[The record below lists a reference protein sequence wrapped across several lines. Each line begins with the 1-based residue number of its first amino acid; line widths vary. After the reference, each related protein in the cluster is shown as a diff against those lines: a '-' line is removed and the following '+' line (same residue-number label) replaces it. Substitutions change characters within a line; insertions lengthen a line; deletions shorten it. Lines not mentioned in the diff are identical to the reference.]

1 MPSVLQSI
9 QILKVVYSS
18 RYKRVHVQNYGTK
31 GQLSLSRMDA
41 TKLKTY
47 LHIGKVNP
55 VEIAEHLVDLG
66 GVLQD
71 RTGRLRQMI
80 QRRVSAEGLSKG
92 TNSGYLRKRG
102 WPFWNCDFYSRQR
115 LSLSACLDKTT
126 GNIHTLTLV
135 WIIVW
140 GMLLMAL
147 VSQPSRLLAKL
158 RMAWVKA
165 PVEHRWRFRFTLNRG
180 QARYTTSQ
188 KFVNCKIFNV
198 FKRFLFCSASLH
210 LFDPKYNSKSLK
222 YFYYLK

>member
-102 WPFWNCDFYSRQR
+102 WPFWNWDFYTRQN

-188 KFVNCKIFNV
+188 KFVNCKV
-198 FKRFLFCSASLH
+198 FKRFLFCSVSLH